1 MKKKRIR
8 KNKIKDKIKELII
21 EYDEIEIHK
30 I

>member
-8 KNKIKDKIKELII
+8 KNKRKDNIKELII